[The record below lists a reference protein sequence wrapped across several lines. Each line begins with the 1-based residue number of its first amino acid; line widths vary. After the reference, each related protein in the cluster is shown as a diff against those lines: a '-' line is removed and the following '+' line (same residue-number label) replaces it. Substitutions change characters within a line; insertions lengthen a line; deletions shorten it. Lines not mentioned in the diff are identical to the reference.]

1 MGRNK
6 KEIDDKK
13 INISLS
19 INNDVFEK
27 IDDYVKS
34 NDLNKSELVEKLWK
48 EFIESKKDEKN

>member
-48 EFIESKKDEKN
+48 EFIESKDE